1 MDVSRPDH
9 IIHSPTDADVV
20 RVLAGTRGPLTGRQ
34 VARLVDGGSQT
45 TVHRSLQRLARL
57 GVLDVVEAG
66 RALMYSLNR
75 DHLATPALEQLASM
89 KRRFLAGVEQA
100 LSDLDPPPVSATL
113 FGSAARG
120 DGDASSDI
128 DLLIVRPD
136 DVDQPAW
143 DRQIDAAAERI
154 RRMTGNPVSVHQI
167 ARSGVERLATDR
179 PAIVAELERDAI
191 PVFGEPVDGLIREA
205 ALR

>member
-9 IIHSPTDADVV
+9 IIHSPTDADVL
-20 RVLAGTRGPLTGRQ
+20 RVLVGAHGSLTGRQ
-34 VARLVDGGSQT
+34 VARLVDDGSQT
-45 TVHRSLQRLARL
+45 TVLRSLQRLAQL
-57 GVLDVVEAG
+57 GVIDVVEAG

-75 DHLATPALEQLASM
+75 DHLATPALVHLASM
-89 KRRFLAGVEQA
+89 RRRFLDGVGEA
-100 LSDLDPPPVSATL
+100 LSDLDPPPASATL

-128 DLLIVRPD
+128 DLLIVRED
-136 DVDQPAW
+136 DVDQPTW
-143 DRQIDAAAERI
+143 DRQIDAVAERI

-167 ARSGVERLATDR
+167 ARSDVERLATER

-191 PVFGEPVDGLIREA
+191 PVLGEPVDALIRTA
-205 ALR
+205 ATP

>member
-9 IIHSPTDADVV
+9 IIHSPTDADVL
-20 RVLAGTRGPLTGRQ
+20 RVLVGTRGPLTGRQ

-45 TVHRSLQRLARL
+45 TVLRSLQRLGRL
-57 GVLDVVEAG
+57 GVLDVAQAG

-75 DHLATPALEQLASM
+75 DHLAAPAIEQLASM
-89 KRRFLAGVEQA
+89 RRRFIAGLEDA
-100 LSDLDPPPVSATL
+100 LSDLDPPPISATL

-120 DGDASSDI
+120 DGDSSSDI

-136 DVDQPAW
+136 DLDRSAW
-143 DRQIDAAAERI
+143 DRQIDVALERI
-154 RRMTGNPVSVHQI
+154 RRMTGNPVSAHQI
-167 ARSGVERLATDR
+167 ALSDLERLAIDR
-179 PAIVAELERDAI
+179 PAIVTELERDVI
-191 PVFGEPVDGLIREA
+191 PLRGEPIDVLLRAA

>member
-9 IIHSPTDADVV
+9 IIHSPTDADVL
-20 RVLAGTRGPLTGRQ
+20 RVLVGTRAPLTGRQ
-34 VARLVDGGSQT
+34 VARLIGGGSQT
-45 TVHRSLQRLARL
+45 TVLRSLQRLTRL

-89 KRRFLAGVEQA
+89 RGRFLDGVGDA
-100 LSDLDPPPVSATL
+100 LSDLDPPPISATL
-113 FGSAARG
+113 FGSAARA

-136 DVDQPAW
+136 DVEQPAW
-143 DRQIDAAAERI
+143 DRQIDMAAERI
-154 RRMTGNPVSVHQI
+154 RRMTGNPVSIHEI
-167 ARSGVERLATDR
+167 ARSDLERLATDR
-179 PAIVAELERDAI
+179 PAIVAELEHDAI
-191 PVFGEPVDGLIREA
+191 SILGESVEA
-205 ALR
+205 LLRAAATR